1 MTHPQYQL
9 DDLLRIMAQ
18 LRHPVDGCPWDKQ
31 QTFASIVPFT
41 LEEAYEVADA
51 IANEDWQEL
60 PSELGDLLFQVVFYA
75 ELGREQQKFDF
86 ADVIN
91 RICHKLISRHPHVF
105 GEQKNNALTQQ
116 QLKDNWE
123 QQKALER
130 KARLEGSIL
139 ADIPNALPSLSR
151 AVKIQKRVAR
161 VGFDWNELAPVVGKV
176 HEEIDEVLA
185 EVVPQQAPTPALK
198 EEVGDLLFAVANLAR
213 HLGVN
218 PEDALQQANRKFERR
233 FRGVEQRVADS
244 GKAFSEHT
252 LESLDQFWDDVK
264 RSEVK

>member
-1 MTHPQYQL
+1 MTQQQYQL
-9 DDLLRIMAQ
+9 DDLLRIMTQ
-18 LRHPVDGCPWDKQ
+18 LRHPEHGCPWDKQ

-75 ELGREQQKFDF
+75 ELGREQQQFDF
-86 ADVIN
+86 AEVVN
-91 RICHKLISRHPHVF
+91 RICHKLVSRHPHVF
-105 GEQKNNALTQQ
+105 GELADASLSEQ

-130 KARLEGSIL
+130 AAREQTSIL
-139 ADIPNALPSLSR
+139 ADIPKALPSLAR

-161 VGFDWNELAPVVGKV
+161 VGFDWDELGPVLDKV
-176 HEEIDEVLA
+176 HEELEEVLA
-185 EVVPQQAPTPALK
+185 EVEPEQPASAALQ

-218 PEDALQQANRKFERR
+218 PEEALRGANRKFERR
-233 FRGVEQRVADS
+233 FRGVEQRVAAS
-244 GKAFSEHT
+244 GKAFSEHS
-252 LESLDQFWDDVK
+252 LASLDRFWDDVK
-264 RSEVK
+264 RLEAK

>member
-1 MTHPQYQL
+1 MTVQQYQL
-9 DDLLRIMAQ
+9 DDLLRIMTQ
-18 LRHPVDGCPWDKQ
+18 LRHPELGCPWDKQ

-75 ELGREQQKFDF
+75 ELGREQQRFDF
-86 ADVIN
+86 NDVVH
-91 RICHKLISRHPHVF
+91 RICHKLITRHPHVF
-105 GEQKNNALTQQ
+105 GELADANLSEQ

-123 QQKALER
+123 QQKAQER
-130 KARLEGSIL
+130 NARTQTSIL
-139 ADIPNALPSLSR
+139 ADIPKALPSLAR

-161 VGFDWNELAPVVGKV
+161 VGFDWDELAPVVAKV

-185 EVVPQQAPTPALK
+185 EVQPQQPASAALK

-218 PEDALQQANRKFERR
+218 PEEALHVANRKFERR
-233 FRGVEQRVADS
+233 FRGVEQKVAQS
-244 GKAFSEHT
+244 GKPFSDHT
-252 LESLDQFWDDVK
+252 LQSLDQFWN
-264 RSEVK
+264 EVKTTEVK